1 MSARKGERLSPLAR
15 RMAAAKEKPPGTR
28 VVFMPN
34 GILQAAQNGAV
45 TRDGLFRFAFFQAHN
60 AKRCTAQCHE
70 RNPEREGRAVAG
82 LRGIG
87 FGCGFVFRFVFGI
100 GRTAG
105 FRGFLGDDGLF
116 FFQFFGQFFKRKDSF
131 LYLLKIIVNCLVF
144 CKQKAKKKKPRR
156 AFCYFTATSS
166 TSILEP
172 LGRAA
177 TCTQERAGQGAGK

>member
-1 MSARKGERLSPLAR
+1 M
-15 RMAAAKEKPPGTR
+15 
-28 VVFMPN
+28 
-34 GILQAAQNGAV
+34 
-45 TRDGLFRFAFFQAHN
+45 
-60 AKRCTAQCHE
+60 
-70 RNPEREGRAVAG
+70 
-82 LRGIG
+82 IG
-87 FGCGFVFRFVFGI
+87 FGYGPGGVIALAHRAGIAGCQSGGGQQGQQHAARQQKAKHSFFHETSSLSLMGYKESTVLLFGQNTVS
-100 GRTAG
+100 RDEKTAG
-105 FRGFLGDDGLF
+105 ERQTNGRGDGMNRENMN
-116 FFQFFGQFFKRKDSF
+116 KRKDSF

>member
-1 MSARKGERLSPLAR
+1 MGY
-15 RMAAAKEKPPGTR
+15 KESTVLLFG
-28 VVFMPN
+28 
-34 GILQAAQNGAV
+34 QNTV
-45 TRDGLFRFAFFQAHN
+45 SRDE
-60 AKRCTAQCHE
+60 K
-70 RNPEREGRAVAG
+70 
-82 LRGIG
+82 
-87 FGCGFVFRFVFGI
+87 
-100 GRTAG
+100 TAG
-105 FRGFLGDDGLF
+105 ARQTNGRGDGMNRENMN
-116 FFQFFGQFFKRKDSF
+116 KRKDSF